1 MALTRSRFLGN
12 TVALGASMVVA
23 TGLTLVQMKI
33 LAAHLSLATFGLF
46 ASLRGLSLLVSMLAS
61 NGFPQLLVR
70 FLPEQAAQHTRARA
84 LRLSGTSL
92 VVTLGLCAVLL
103 AGVLLLPGVFFHQVS
118 AGEPLRPLLLWFSV
132 TTVAVALKL
141 VLYGGFNGLRRF
153 GSQTVVETI
162 SLGWQVAWMVAEAQS
177 LTLTRLFEITGV
189 TSLVTVLV
197 ALPWYLRALARD
209 IEPSRDHEASGESY
223 AHYWG
228 GALGLSLVALA
239 FTDVDRWVLSGVLAL
254 EALSLFHVASR
265 IARLANRF
273 IAIPVLA
280 FQPEATRLY
289 AEGRRDALDLSLRTF
304 FKANVLLGVLAA
316 IGIVVYADPL
326 IRLASNAGFRGART
340 TLCLL
345 AIAAPVTAMTA
356 SLTAVMKALD
366 GVRAA
371 LYCDLAW
378 AVVYVVGLLTLT
390 RLIGVEGT
398 GAAQLAA
405 SLVQVLLAFRL
416 ATLRPGVAVALAT
429 LGRALASAA
438 AAFAPVVVAAALHAP
453 LVVMLALAPLA
464 VLVYFRVSRVL
475 GVLSSDERERLRQ
488 LLAGR
493 RMSAFAGWIA

>member
-1 MALTRSRFLGN
+1 MTARTRSRFLGN
-12 TVALGASMVVA
+12 TVALGASMVLA
-23 TGLTLVQMKI
+23 TGLTLAQMKI
-33 LAAHLSLATFGLF
+33 LAAHLPLVTFGLF

-70 FLPEQAAQHTRARA
+70 FLPEQAARHARARA
-84 LRLSGTSL
+84 LRLSGASL
-92 VVTLGLCAVLL
+92 VVTLVVCGALL
-103 AGVLLLPGVFFHQVS
+103 AVVVLLPGRFFHQVP
-118 AGEPLRPLLLWFSV
+118 AAEPLRPLLWWFAV

-153 GSQTVVETI
+153 GSQTVFETV
-162 SLGWQVAWMVAEAQS
+162 SLAWQVAWMAAEAQS

-189 TSLVTVLV
+189 TSLVTVVV
-197 ALPWYLRALARD
+197 ALPWYLRKLRGD
-209 IEPSRDHEASGESY
+209 IAPSRDGDSAGESY

-254 EALSLFHVASR
+254 EVLSLFHVASR

-304 FKANVLLGVLAA
+304 FKVNVLLGVLSA

-326 IRLASNAGFRGART
+326 IRLASSRDFMGARA

-345 AIAAPVTAMTA
+345 AVAAPVTAMTA

-378 AVVYVVGLLTLT
+378 ALVYVGGLLTLT
-390 RLIGVEGT
+390 RVMGVEGT

-405 SLVQVLLAFRL
+405 SLVQVFLAFRL

-429 LGRALASAA
+429 LGRAVLCGALAFSPALI
-438 AAFAPVVVAAALHAP
+438 AAALHAP
-453 LVVMLALAPLA
+453 LAVTLGLAPVA
-464 VLVYFRVSRVL
+464 VLVYFRASRAL
-475 GVLSSDERERLRQ
+475 GVLSADERERLR
-488 LLAGR
+488 LLLSG
-493 RMSAFAGWIA
+493 RMSVFAGWIA